1 MTTFSTVK
9 EMQKAASEARMEGK
23 RLALVPTM
31 GALHDGHLSLVKE
44 ARKHADHVTVSI
56 YVNPTQFGPSEDFED
71 YPREIE
77 SDLKKLE
84 EVGGVDAVFAPL
96 AKEMYPHGQKNNV
109 TWVTVDQLDQEL
121 CGRYREGHFRGVT
134 TVVSKLFHACLPHV
148 GVFGLKDAQ
157 QFLILR
163 RMVQDL
169 CMEVELVGVPTY
181 REKDGLAASSRNVY
195 LSDTH
200 RQQAPVIHKAL
211 QYVRNLIVQGETDA
225 DVIRHQLNQM
235 ISSNSEGVV
244 QYAQVVDV
252 DFIQPVAQ
260 IEPGQEL
267 LVAVAVFYENTRL
280 IDNVFV
286 QSPDML

>member
-1 MTTFSTVK
+1 M
-9 EMQKAASEARMEGK
+9 
-23 RLALVPTM
+23 
-31 GALHDGHLSLVKE
+31 
-44 ARKHADHVTVSI
+44 
-56 YVNPTQFGPSEDFED
+56 
-71 YPREIE
+71 
-77 SDLKKLE
+77 
-84 EVGGVDAVFAPL
+84 
-96 AKEMYPHGQKNNV
+96 
-109 TWVTVDQLDQEL
+109 
-121 CGRYREGHFRGVT
+121 
-134 TVVSKLFHACLPHV
+134 PHV

-200 RQQAPVIHKAL
+200 RQQAPIINKAL
-211 QYVRNLIVQGETDA
+211 QYVRDLIVQGETDA
-225 DVIRHQLNQM
+225 DVIRRQLKTM

-244 QYAQVVDV
+244 QYAQVVDI

-267 LVAVAVFYENTRL
+267 LVAVAVFFENTRL

-286 QSPDML
+286 QSPDTL